1 MTQELFSNYLVP
13 LTLAV
18 TTLGMGLSLEKD
30 DFRNIFYYPKALTF
44 AIITKLIFLPLIAFI
59 ITLLFN
65 INPVFKVGLILI
77 AACPGGATTNLL
89 TYLLRG
95 NVALSISMTAV
106 SSLIILITLPIT
118 VNLGLDYF
126 LGTTIEI
133 NLPVGN
139 TILNIFILTIIPA
152 VFGVYIR
159 TKYRSFAE
167 SLEKP
172 LRIILPLLL
181 IIVFTGILLTEKNQS
196 DSSLLN
202 SLYIFPIG
210 LLLNLLGMT
219 IGYIVAY
226 IIKLSNKDR
235 FTISIEVGLQNTA
248 LAIFIAST
256 ILNNSKMAL
265 VAVIYSSFTFFST
278 ALFGYLVKKYG

>member
-1 MTQELFSNYLVP
+1 MNQELFSSYLVP

-30 DFRNIFYYPKALTF
+30 DFRNIFYYPKAITI
-44 AIITKLIFLPLIAFI
+44 ATITKLIFLPLIAFI
-59 ITLLFN
+59 LSLLFN
-65 INPVFKVGLILI
+65 INPEFKVGLILI

-106 SSLIILITLPIT
+106 SSLIILVTLPIT

-152 VFGVYIR
+152 VLGVYIR
-159 TKYRSFAE
+159 TKYRNFAQ
-167 SLEKP
+167 SMEKP

-181 IIVFTGILLTEKNQS
+181 LIVFTGILLTEKNQS

-226 IIKLSNKDR
+226 IIKLNKTNR

-265 VAVIYSSFTFFST
+265 VAIIYSSFTFFST
-278 ALFGYLVKKYG
+278 AFFGYLVKKYA